1 MSNDAPGCPEGM
13 VAYSI
18 KQLQHAFRVRM
29 DAALQSVGLSTAQYA
44 LLTAI
49 SQGAGCSSAELARRC
64 FIKPPSVRE
73 LIVRLE
79 LDRLI
84 ERQSSATHGRVIEV
98 RLTAQGRKLLECGR
112 DSVAPIEA
120 DMLRH
125 LTVTERSTLA
135 KLLQRCVEGLS
146 EP

>member
-1 MSNDAPGCPEGM
+1 MSRDALGCPEGM

-49 SQGAGCSSAELARRC
+49 GQGAGSSSAELARRC

-79 LDRLI
+79 ADRLI
-84 ERQSSATHGRVIEV
+84 ERQSSATHGRVIEI
-98 RLTAQGRKLLECGR
+98 RLTAEGRKTLSRGR
-112 DSVAPIEA
+112 DRVAPIEA
-120 DMLRH
+120 DMLRY
-125 LTVTERSTLA
+125 LTVAERSTLA
-135 KLLQRCVEGLS
+135 RLLQRCTETLS
-146 EP
+146 EL